1 MKYCILDTSDKE
13 ISEKIVSLGYQC
25 VNVIPSDRVSP
36 PICRHSDVLYKKLK
50 SDTIIASA
58 CQKDNFKQI
67 ERLGYKI
74 IVNDDLKPGYKTESY
89 LNYIFNNKYLIYNS
103 KTAQK
108 PPAKF
113 LENIT
118 EIKVNQGYTGC
129 STITV
134 NENAYITDDQ
144 GIYKTLKNNEIDCL
158 LIPKGEIVLDG
169 YNYGF
174 IGGASVK
181 LNNKEILFF
190 GDFAENSTKQMII
203 NFLLKY
209 NMNALF
215 IENKKLTDIGS
226 AIIL

>member
-1 MKYCILDTSDKE
+1 MEE
-13 ISEKIVSLGYQC
+13 IYETNDIDVLLLGSSHTDVSFDEKILSDMFHK
-25 VNVIPSDRVSP
+25 NV
-36 PICRHSDVLYKKLK
+36 
-50 SDTIIASA
+50 
-58 CQKDNFKQI
+58 
-67 ERLGYKI
+67 
-74 IVNDDLKPGYKTESY
+74 
-89 LNYIFNNKYLIYNS
+89 FNAG
-103 KTAQK
+103 TPVQK
-108 PPAKF
+108 PD
-113 LENIT
+113 
-118 EIKVNQGYTGC
+118 VSY
-129 STITV
+129 
-134 NENAYITDDQ
+134 YIL
-144 GIYKTLKNNEIDCL
+144 KEALKNNEIDCL

-190 GDFAENSTKQMII
+190 GDFADNNTKQMII